1 LIIRVLVDG
10 AWFGN
15 LFVLLAWGV
24 AGRDRRF
31 GSWMSR
37 EGIGR
42 KKA

>member
-1 LIIRVLVDG
+1 MELGLVTC
-10 AWFGN
+10 
-15 LFVLLAWGV
+15 LFSWLGEF